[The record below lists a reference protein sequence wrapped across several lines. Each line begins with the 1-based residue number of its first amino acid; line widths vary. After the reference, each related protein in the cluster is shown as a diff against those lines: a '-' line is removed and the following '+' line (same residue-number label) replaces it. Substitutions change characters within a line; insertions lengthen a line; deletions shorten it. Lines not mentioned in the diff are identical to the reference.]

1 MDTTTRPQLS
11 VPALSDDLREQLTD
25 NVSNGWQ
32 DSAACGSVIDDA
44 WFPELCQPSLR
55 SAAVRRCGRCP
66 VRRSCLAF
74 ALAEGEEYGVWGG
87 TTEVQRDAL
96 RIDLADGVAVV
107 DVLDSAT
114 VRPAYL
120 FRRTA

>member
-1 MDTTTRPQLS
+1 MHTLTRPALD
-11 VPALSDDLREQLTD
+11 VPVLGDEVRTQLTEY
-25 NVSNGWQ
+25 VSNGWQ
-32 DSAACGSVIDDA
+32 DRGACRSITDDT
-44 WFPELCQPSLR
+44 WFPDLCQPSLR
-55 SAAVRRCGRCP
+55 SAAVARCGPCP

-96 RIDLADGVAVV
+96 RIDLANGVAVV

>member
-1 MDTTTRPQLS
+1 MDTTIRPQLP
-11 VPALSDDLREQLTD
+11 VPALSDELREQLAGW
-25 NVSNGWQ
+25 VSNRWQ
-32 DSAACGSVIDDA
+32 DRAACRFVTNDA
-44 WFPELCQPSLR
+44 WFPDLCQPSLR
-55 SAAVRRCGRCP
+55 SAAVARCGRCP
-66 VRRSCLAF
+66 VRRSCLAH
-74 ALAEGEEYGVWGG
+74 ALAAGEEYGVWGG